1 VKKLYD
7 ISNHPAPWEG
17 INEVV
22 AKKAGFSWCNIYWT
36 RDSESRIEARKKG
49 QIAFVPLPQDPQSNV
64 YYVDQSG
71 SAWFIPKGAK
81 NPYLAAA
88 YLYYQQYLGYNPN
101 KKLEA
106 ENLQA
111 LKDWGFSETE
121 IGYVTGGIKHLNV
134 KPVYSG
140 IGERIDGFS
149 MGYLYSPAD
158 GVSNPNKTVTQ
169 VIQEA
174 APKLKAAIERFNNA
188 K

>member
-1 VKKLYD
+1 M
-7 ISNHPAPWEG
+7 
-17 INEVV
+17 
-22 AKKAGFSWCNIYWT
+22 
-36 RDSESRIEARKKG
+36 
-49 QIAFVPLPQDPQSNV
+49 
-64 YYVDQSG
+64 
-71 SAWFIPKGAK
+71 
-81 NPYLAAA
+81 
-88 YLYYQQYLGYNPN
+88 GYNPN
-101 KKLEA
+101 KKIEA

-111 LKDWGFSETE
+111 LKDWGYSETE

-149 MGYLYSPAD
+149 MGYLYDPAD
-158 GVSNPNKTVTQ
+158 GVANPNKTVTQ